1 MAKTNQLGGVVMKM
15 RKVMSLTLALS
26 MGITLLTGCGN
37 SSGNGGSTAKSSSVA
52 KIVSSTTSDTKTSV
66 VPTGNFTDNG
76 GHELTV
82 WCWDQSFNIYA
93 MKEAEKIYQKK
104 DPQFKLNIE
113 ETRSEDV
120 ETKIITAASS
130 GDLSILPDIFLMQD
144 NSFQKYTTNFK
155 DVFLGL
161 NDTGINFKDFSEA
174 KQAYSTLDGVH
185 YGIPFDNG
193 AVIGAYR
200 TDILEKAGLTVDDF
214 KDITWSKFIE
224 LGKQVKEKTN
234 TPLLTVTAGANDLI
248 MIMLRSAG
256 SSMFKEDGSPNIA
269 DNDVLIKTLRIY
281 QELYKAGVLV
291 EVTDWDQYI
300 AAIQGG
306 STAAVINGCWI
317 IGSITAAKDL
327 SGKWGITNIP
337 KFDDVEGATNY
348 SNNGGSSWA
357 ITSKSKNQK
366 LAIDFLNTTFAGS
379 VELYET
385 ILPSTGALAT
395 YLPAGNSDVYN
406 KPQEFFGGKPIY
418 SLITEFASKIPKN
431 ITGAYYYD
439 AINAVGVG
447 LSNVIQKGANIED
460 ELKTAQETVE
470 FNIGG

>member
-1 MAKTNQLGGVVMKM
+1 MKM
-15 RKVMSLTLALS
+15 KKIMSLALTMA
-26 MGITLLTGCGN
+26 MGVTLLSGCGG
-37 SSGNGGSTAKSSSVA
+37 SGGNGGSTAKSSATSKA
-52 KIVSSTTSDTKTSV
+52 ASTTSASKTSSSAA
-66 VPTGNFTDNG
+66 TGNFTDNG

-82 WCWDQSFNIYA
+82 WCWDQAFNIYA

-113 ETRSEDV
+113 EVRSDDV
-120 ETKIITAASS
+120 ETKVTTAASS
-130 GDLSILPDIFLMQD
+130 GDLSTLPDIFLMQD
-144 NSFQKYTTNFK
+144 NSFQKYTSNFNN
-155 DVFLGL
+155 VFLGL
-161 NDTGINFKDFSEA
+161 NDSGINFKDFGEA
-174 KQAYSTLDGVH
+174 KQAYSTLNGVH
-185 YGIPFDNG
+185 YGVPFDNG

-200 TDILEKAGLTVDDF
+200 IDILEKAGLTADDF
-214 KDITWSKFIE
+214 KDITWSKFLE

-234 TPLLTVTAGANDLI
+234 TPMLTVTAGTNDLI
-248 MIMLRSAG
+248 MMMLQSAG
-256 SSMFKEDGSPNIA
+256 SSMFKEDGSLNIV
-269 DNDVLIKTLRIY
+269 DNEVLRKALGIY

-300 AAIQGG
+300 AAIQSG

-327 SGKWGITNIP
+327 SGKWAINNMP
-337 KFDDVEGATNY
+337 RFDDVEGATNY

-357 ITSKSKNQK
+357 ITSKSENQK

-385 ILPSTGALAT
+385 ILPSAGALAT
-395 YLPAGNSDVYN
+395 YLPAGNSDVYS

-418 SLITEFASKIPKN
+418 SLITEFAGKIPSN
-431 ITGAYYYD
+431 ITGTYYYD
-439 AINAVGVG
+439 ARNAVSVG

-460 ELKTAQETVE
+460 ELKAAQETVE
-470 FNIGG
+470 FNMGG

>member
-1 MAKTNQLGGVVMKM
+1 MKM
-15 RKVMSLTLALS
+15 KKIMSFALIMA
-26 MGITLLTGCGN
+26 MGVTLLSGCGG
-37 SSGNGGSTAKSSSVA
+37 SGDNGGSTAKSSATSKTA
-52 KIVSSTTSDTKTSV
+52 STTSASKTSSSAA
-66 VPTGNFTDNG
+66 TGNFTDNG

-113 ETRSEDV
+113 EVRSDDV
-120 ETKIITAASS
+120 ETKVTTAASS
-130 GDLSILPDIFLMQD
+130 GDLSTLPDIFLMQD
-144 NSFQKYTTNFK
+144 NSFQKYTSNFN

-161 NDTGINFKDFSEA
+161 NDSGINFKDFGEA
-174 KQAYSTLDGVH
+174 KQAYSTLNGVH
-185 YGIPFDNG
+185 YGVPFDNG

-200 TDILEKAGLTVDDF
+200 IDILEKAGLTADDF

-234 TPLLTVTAGANDLI
+234 TPLLTVTAGTNDLI
-248 MIMLRSAG
+248 MMMLQSAG
-256 SSMFKEDGSPNIA
+256 SSMFKEDGSLNIV
-269 DNDVLIKTLRIY
+269 DNEVLRKALGIY

-300 AAIQGG
+300 AAIQRG

-327 SGKWGITNIP
+327 SGKWAINNMP
-337 KFDDVEGATNY
+337 RFDDVEGATNY

-357 ITSKSKNQK
+357 ITSKSENQK

-385 ILPSTGALAT
+385 ILPSSGALAT
-395 YLPAGNSDVYN
+395 YLPAGKSDVYS

-418 SLITEFASKIPKN
+418 SLITEFAGKIPSN
-431 ITGAYYYD
+431 ITGTYYYD
-439 AINAVGVG
+439 ARNAVSVG

-460 ELKTAQETVE
+460 ELKAAQETVE
-470 FNIGG
+470 FNMGG

>member
-1 MAKTNQLGGVVMKM
+1 MKM
-15 RKVMSLTLALS
+15 KKIMSLALTMA
-26 MGITLLTGCGN
+26 MGVTLLSGCGG
-37 SSGNGGSTAKSSSVA
+37 SGGNGGSTAKSSATSKA
-52 KIVSSTTSDTKTSV
+52 ASTTSASKTSSSAA
-66 VPTGNFTDNG
+66 TGNFTDNG

-82 WCWDQSFNIYA
+82 WCWDQAFNIYA

-113 ETRSEDV
+113 EVRSDDV
-120 ETKIITAASS
+120 ETKVTTAASS
-130 GDLSILPDIFLMQD
+130 GDLSTLPDIFLMQD
-144 NSFQKYTTNFK
+144 NSFQKYTSNFNN
-155 DVFLGL
+155 VFLGL
-161 NDTGINFKDFSEA
+161 NDSGINFKDFGEA

-185 YGIPFDNG
+185 YGVPFDNG
-193 AVIGAYR
+193 AVIGGYR
-200 TDILEKAGLTVDDF
+200 IDILEKAGLTADDF
-214 KDITWSKFIE
+214 KDITWSKFLE

-234 TPLLTVTAGANDLI
+234 TPMLTVTAGTNDLI
-248 MIMLRSAG
+248 MMMLQSAG
-256 SSMFKEDGSPNIA
+256 SSMFKEDGSLNIV
-269 DNDVLIKTLRIY
+269 DNEVLRKALGIY

-300 AAIQGG
+300 AAIQRG

-327 SGKWGITNIP
+327 SGKWAINNMP
-337 KFDDVEGATNY
+337 RFDDVEGATNY

-357 ITSKSKNQK
+357 ITSKSENQK

-385 ILPSTGALAT
+385 ILPSAGALAT
-395 YLPAGNSDVYN
+395 YLPAGNSDVYS

-418 SLITEFASKIPKN
+418 SLITEFAGKIPSN
-431 ITGAYYYD
+431 ITGTYYYD
-439 AINAVGVG
+439 ARNAVSVG

-460 ELKTAQETVE
+460 ELKAAQETVE
-470 FNIGG
+470 FNMGG

>member
-1 MAKTNQLGGVVMKM
+1 MKM
-15 RKVMSLTLALS
+15 KKIMSFALIMA
-26 MGITLLTGCGN
+26 MGVTLLSGCGG
-37 SSGNGGSTAKSSSVA
+37 SGGNGGSTAKSSATSKTA
-52 KIVSSTTSDTKTSV
+52 STTSASKTSSSAA
-66 VPTGNFTDNG
+66 TGNFTDNG

-82 WCWDQSFNIYA
+82 WCWDQAFNIYA

-113 ETRSEDV
+113 EVRSDDV
-120 ETKIITAASS
+120 ETKVTTAASS
-130 GDLSILPDIFLMQD
+130 GDLSTLPDIFLMQD
-144 NSFQKYTTNFK
+144 NSFQKYTSNFN

-161 NDTGINFKDFSEA
+161 NDSGINFKDFGEA
-174 KQAYSTLDGVH
+174 KQAYSTLNGVH
-185 YGIPFDNG
+185 YGVPFDNG

-200 TDILEKAGLTVDDF
+200 IDILEKAGLTADDF

-234 TPLLTVTAGANDLI
+234 TPLLTVTAGTNDLI
-248 MIMLRSAG
+248 MMMLQSAG
-256 SSMFKEDGSPNIA
+256 SSMFKEDGSLNIV
-269 DNDVLIKTLRIY
+269 DNEVLRKALGIY

-300 AAIQGG
+300 AAIQRG

-327 SGKWGITNIP
+327 SGKWAINNMP
-337 KFDDVEGATNY
+337 RFDDVEGATNY

-357 ITSKSKNQK
+357 ITSKSENQK

-385 ILPSTGALAT
+385 ILPSSGALAT
-395 YLPAGNSDVYN
+395 YLPAGKSDVYS

-418 SLITEFASKIPKN
+418 SLITEFAGKIPSN
-431 ITGAYYYD
+431 ITGTYYYD
-439 AINAVGVG
+439 ARNAVSVG

-460 ELKTAQETVE
+460 ELKAAQETVE
-470 FNIGG
+470 FNMGG

>member
-1 MAKTNQLGGVVMKM
+1 MKM
-15 RKVMSLTLALS
+15 KKIMSFALIMA
-26 MGITLLTGCGN
+26 MGVTLLSGCGG
-37 SSGNGGSTAKSSSVA
+37 SGGNGGSTAKSSATSKTA
-52 KIVSSTTSDTKTSV
+52 STTSASKTSSSAA
-66 VPTGNFTDNG
+66 TGNFTDNG

-113 ETRSEDV
+113 EVRSDDV
-120 ETKIITAASS
+120 ETKVTTAASS
-130 GDLSILPDIFLMQD
+130 GDLSTLPDIFLMQD
-144 NSFQKYTTNFK
+144 NSFQKYTSNFN

-161 NDTGINFKDFSEA
+161 NDSGINFKDFGEA
-174 KQAYSTLDGVH
+174 KQAYSTLNGVH
-185 YGIPFDNG
+185 YGVPFDNG

-200 TDILEKAGLTVDDF
+200 IDILEKAGLTADDF

-234 TPLLTVTAGANDLI
+234 TPLLTVTAGTNDLI
-248 MIMLRSAG
+248 MMMLQSAG
-256 SSMFKEDGSPNIA
+256 SSMFKEDGSLNIV
-269 DNDVLIKTLRIY
+269 DNEVLRKALGIY
-281 QELYKAGVLV
+281 QELYKAGILV

-300 AAIQGG
+300 AAIQRG

-327 SGKWGITNIP
+327 SGKWAINNMP
-337 KFDDVEGATNY
+337 RFDDVEGATNY

-357 ITSKSKNQK
+357 ITSKSENQK

-385 ILPSTGALAT
+385 ILPSSGALAT
-395 YLPAGNSDVYN
+395 YLPAGKSDVYS

-418 SLITEFASKIPKN
+418 SLITEFAGKIPSN
-431 ITGAYYYD
+431 ITGTYYYD
-439 AINAVGVG
+439 ARNAVSVG

-460 ELKTAQETVE
+460 ELKAAQETVE
-470 FNIGG
+470 FNMGG

>member
-1 MAKTNQLGGVVMKM
+1 MKM
-15 RKVMSLTLALS
+15 KKVMSFALVMA
-26 MGITLLTGCGN
+26 MGITLLAGCG
-37 SSGNGGSTAKSSSVA
+37 GSVGKDGSATKSSAGSKPA
-52 KIVSSTTSDTKTSV
+52 SSAKTSV
-66 VPTGNFTDNG
+66 AATGNFTDNG

-113 ETRSEDV
+113 EVRSDDV
-120 ETKIITAASS
+120 ETKVTTAASS
-130 GDLSILPDIFLMQD
+130 GDLSTLPDIFLMQD
-144 NSFQKYTTNFK
+144 NSFQKYTSNFNN
-155 DVFLGL
+155 VFLGL
-161 NDTGINFKDFSEA
+161 NDSGINFKDFGEA

-185 YGIPFDNG
+185 YGVPFDNG
-193 AVIGAYR
+193 AVIGGYR
-200 TDILEKAGLTVDDF
+200 IDILEKAGLKADDF
-214 KDITWSKFIE
+214 KDITWSKFLE

-234 TPLLTVTAGANDLI
+234 TPMLTVTAGTNDLI
-248 MIMLRSAG
+248 MMMLQSAG
-256 SSMFKEDGSPNIA
+256 SSMFKEDGSLNIV
-269 DNDVLIKTLRIY
+269 DNEVLRKALGIY

-300 AAIQGG
+300 AAIQSG

-327 SGKWGITNIP
+327 SGKWAINNMP
-337 KFDDVEGATNY
+337 RFDDVEGATNY

-357 ITSKSKNQK
+357 ITSKSENQK

-385 ILPSTGALAT
+385 ILPSAGALAT
-395 YLPAGNSDVYN
+395 YLPAGNSDVYS

-418 SLITEFASKIPKN
+418 SLITEFAGKIPSN
-431 ITGAYYYD
+431 ITGTYYYD
-439 AINAVGVG
+439 ARNAVSVG

-460 ELKTAQETVE
+460 ELKAAQETVE
-470 FNIGG
+470 FNMGG

>member
-1 MAKTNQLGGVVMKM
+1 MKM
-15 RKVMSLTLALS
+15 KKIMSFALIMA
-26 MGITLLTGCGN
+26 MGVTLLSGCGG
-37 SSGNGGSTAKSSSVA
+37 SGGNGGSTAKSSATSKTA
-52 KIVSSTTSDTKTSV
+52 STTSASKTNSATSASKTSSAA
-66 VPTGNFTDNG
+66 TGNFTDNG

-113 ETRSEDV
+113 EVRSDDV
-120 ETKIITAASS
+120 ETKITTAASS
-130 GDLSILPDIFLMQD
+130 GDLSTLPDIFLMQD
-144 NSFQKYTTNFK
+144 NSFQKYTSNFN

-161 NDTGINFKDFSEA
+161 NDSGINFKDFGEA
-174 KQAYSTLDGVH
+174 KQAYSTLNGVH
-185 YGIPFDNG
+185 YGVPFDNG

-200 TDILEKAGLTVDDF
+200 IDILEKAGLTADDF

-234 TPLLTVTAGANDLI
+234 TPLLTVTAGTNDLI
-248 MIMLRSAG
+248 MMMLQSAG
-256 SSMFKEDGSPNIA
+256 SSMFKEDGSLNIV
-269 DNDVLIKTLRIY
+269 DNEVLRKALGIY

-300 AAIQGG
+300 AAIQRG

-327 SGKWGITNIP
+327 SGKWAINNMP
-337 KFDDVEGATNY
+337 RFDDVEGATNY

-357 ITSKSKNQK
+357 ITSKSENQK

-385 ILPSTGALAT
+385 ILPSSGALAT
-395 YLPAGNSDVYN
+395 YLPAGKSDVYS

-418 SLITEFASKIPKN
+418 SLITEFAGKIPSN
-431 ITGAYYYD
+431 ITGTYYYD
-439 AINAVGVG
+439 ARNAVSVG

-460 ELKTAQETVE
+460 ELKAAQETVE
-470 FNIGG
+470 FNMGG

>member
-1 MAKTNQLGGVVMKM
+1 MKM
-15 RKVMSLTLALS
+15 KKIMSLALIMA
-26 MGITLLTGCGN
+26 MGVTLLSGCGG
-37 SSGNGGSTAKSSSVA
+37 SGGNGGSTAKSSATSKTA
-52 KIVSSTTSDTKTSV
+52 STTSASKTSSAA
-66 VPTGNFTDNG
+66 TGNFTDNG

-93 MKEAEKIYQKK
+93 MKEAEKIYQKR

-113 ETRSEDV
+113 EVRSDDV
-120 ETKIITAASS
+120 ETKITTAASS
-130 GDLSILPDIFLMQD
+130 GDLSTLPDIFLMQD
-144 NSFQKYTTNFK
+144 NSFQKYTSNFN

-161 NDTGINFKDFSEA
+161 NDSGINFKDFGEA
-174 KQAYSTLDGVH
+174 KQAYSTLNGVH
-185 YGIPFDNG
+185 YGVPFDNG

-200 TDILEKAGLTVDDF
+200 IDILEKAGLTADDF

-234 TPLLTVTAGANDLI
+234 TPLLTVTAGTNDLI
-248 MIMLRSAG
+248 MMMLQSAG
-256 SSMFKEDGSPNIA
+256 SSMFKEDGSLNIV
-269 DNDVLIKTLRIY
+269 DNEVLRKALGIY

-300 AAIQGG
+300 AAIQRG

-327 SGKWGITNIP
+327 SGKWAINNMP
-337 KFDDVEGATNY
+337 RFDDVEGATNY

-357 ITSKSKNQK
+357 ITSKSENQK

-385 ILPSTGALAT
+385 ILPSSGALAT
-395 YLPAGNSDVYN
+395 YLPAGKSDVYS

-418 SLITEFASKIPKN
+418 SLITEFAGKIPSN
-431 ITGAYYYD
+431 ITGTYYYD
-439 AINAVGVG
+439 ARNAVSVG

-460 ELKTAQETVE
+460 ELKAAQETVE
-470 FNIGG
+470 FNMGG

>member
-1 MAKTNQLGGVVMKM
+1 MKM
-15 RKVMSLTLALS
+15 KKIMSLALIMA
-26 MGITLLTGCGN
+26 MGVTLLSGCGG
-37 SSGNGGSTAKSSSVA
+37 SGGNGGSTAKSSATSKTA
-52 KIVSSTTSDTKTSV
+52 STTSASKTSSSAA
-66 VPTGNFTDNG
+66 TGNFTDNG

-113 ETRSEDV
+113 EVRSDDV
-120 ETKIITAASS
+120 ETKITTAASS
-130 GDLSILPDIFLMQD
+130 GDLSTLPDIFLMQD
-144 NSFQKYTTNFK
+144 NSFQKYTSNFN

-161 NDTGINFKDFSEA
+161 NDSGINFKDFGEA
-174 KQAYSTLDGVH
+174 KQAYSTLNDVH
-185 YGIPFDNG
+185 YGVPFDNG

-200 TDILEKAGLTVDDF
+200 IDILEKAGLTADDF

-234 TPLLTVTAGANDLI
+234 TPLLTVTAGTNDLI
-248 MIMLRSAG
+248 MMMLQSAG
-256 SSMFKEDGSPNIA
+256 SSMFKEDGSLNIV
-269 DNDVLIKTLRIY
+269 DNEVLRKALGIY

-300 AAIQGG
+300 AAIQRG

-327 SGKWGITNIP
+327 SGKWAINNMP
-337 KFDDVEGATNY
+337 RFDDVEGATNY

-357 ITSKSKNQK
+357 ITSKSENQK

-385 ILPSTGALAT
+385 ILPSSGALAT
-395 YLPAGNSDVYN
+395 YLPAGKSDVYS

-418 SLITEFASKIPKN
+418 SLITEFAGKIPSN
-431 ITGAYYYD
+431 ITGTYYYD
-439 AINAVGVG
+439 ARNAVSVG

-460 ELKTAQETVE
+460 ELKAAQETVE
-470 FNIGG
+470 FNMGG

>member
-1 MAKTNQLGGVVMKM
+1 MKM
-15 RKVMSLTLALS
+15 KKIMSFALIMA
-26 MGITLLTGCGN
+26 MGVTLLSGCGG
-37 SSGNGGSTAKSSSVA
+37 SGGNGGSTAKSSATSKTA
-52 KIVSSTTSDTKTSV
+52 STTSASKTSSSAA
-66 VPTGNFTDNG
+66 TGNFTDNG

-113 ETRSEDV
+113 EVRSDDV
-120 ETKIITAASS
+120 ETKITTAASS
-130 GDLSILPDIFLMQD
+130 GDLSTLPDIFLMQD
-144 NSFQKYTTNFK
+144 NSFQKYTSNFN

-161 NDTGINFKDFSEA
+161 NDSGINFKDFGEA
-174 KQAYSTLDGVH
+174 KQAYSTLNGVH
-185 YGIPFDNG
+185 YGVPFDNG

-200 TDILEKAGLTVDDF
+200 IDILEKAGLTADDF

-234 TPLLTVTAGANDLI
+234 TPLLTVTAGTNDLI
-248 MIMLRSAG
+248 MMMLQSAG
-256 SSMFKEDGSPNIA
+256 SSMFKEDGSLNIV
-269 DNDVLIKTLRIY
+269 DNEVLRKALGIY

-300 AAIQGG
+300 AAIQRG

-327 SGKWGITNIP
+327 SGKWAINNMP
-337 KFDDVEGATNY
+337 RFDDVEGATNY

-357 ITSKSKNQK
+357 ITSKSENQK

-385 ILPSTGALAT
+385 ILPSSGALAT
-395 YLPAGNSDVYN
+395 YLPAGKSDVYS

-418 SLITEFASKIPKN
+418 SLITEFAGKIPSN
-431 ITGAYYYD
+431 ITGTYYYD
-439 AINAVGVG
+439 ARNAVSVG

-460 ELKTAQETVE
+460 ELKAAQETVE
-470 FNIGG
+470 FNMGG

>member
-1 MAKTNQLGGVVMKM
+1 MKM
-15 RKVMSLTLALS
+15 KMKKIMSLALTMA
-26 MGITLLTGCGN
+26 MGVTLLSGCGG
-37 SSGNGGSTAKSSSVA
+37 SESNGGSTAKSSAASQTA
-52 KIVSSTTSDTKTSV
+52 STTSASKTSSSAA
-66 VPTGNFTDNG
+66 TGNFTDNG

-113 ETRSEDV
+113 EVRSDDV
-120 ETKIITAASS
+120 ETKVTTAASS
-130 GDLSILPDIFLMQD
+130 GDLSTLPDIFLMQD
-144 NSFQKYTTNFK
+144 NSFQKYTSNFN

-161 NDTGINFKDFSEA
+161 NDSGINFKDFGEA
-174 KQAYSTLDGVH
+174 KQAYSTLNGVH
-185 YGIPFDNG
+185 YGVPFDNG

-200 TDILEKAGLTVDDF
+200 IDILEKAGLTADDF

-234 TPLLTVTAGANDLI
+234 TPLLTVTAGTNDLI
-248 MIMLRSAG
+248 MMMLQSAG
-256 SSMFKEDGSPNIA
+256 SSMFKEDGSLNIV
-269 DNDVLIKTLRIY
+269 DNEVLRKALGIY

-300 AAIQGG
+300 AAIQRG

-327 SGKWGITNIP
+327 SGKWAINNMP
-337 KFDDVEGATNY
+337 RFDDVEGATNY

-357 ITSKSKNQK
+357 ITSKSENQK

-385 ILPSTGALAT
+385 ILPSSGALAT
-395 YLPAGNSDVYN
+395 YLPAGKSDVYS

-418 SLITEFASKIPKN
+418 SLITEFAGKIPSN
-431 ITGAYYYD
+431 ITGTYYYD
-439 AINAVGVG
+439 ARNAVSVG

-460 ELKTAQETVE
+460 ELKAAQETVE
-470 FNIGG
+470 FNMGG

>member
-1 MAKTNQLGGVVMKM
+1 MKM
-15 RKVMSLTLALS
+15 KMKKIMSLALTMA
-26 MGITLLTGCGN
+26 MGVTLLSGCGG
-37 SSGNGGSTAKSSSVA
+37 SESNGGSTAKSSATSKTA
-52 KIVSSTTSDTKTSV
+52 STTSASKTSSSAA
-66 VPTGNFTDNG
+66 TGNFTDNG

-113 ETRSEDV
+113 EVRSDDV
-120 ETKIITAASS
+120 ETKVTTAASS
-130 GDLSILPDIFLMQD
+130 GDLSTLPDIFLMQD
-144 NSFQKYTTNFK
+144 NSFQKYTSNFN

-161 NDTGINFKDFSEA
+161 NDSGINFKDFGEA
-174 KQAYSTLDGVH
+174 KQAYSTLNGVH
-185 YGIPFDNG
+185 YGVPFDNG

-200 TDILEKAGLTVDDF
+200 IDILEKAGLTADDF

-234 TPLLTVTAGANDLI
+234 TPLLTVTAGTNDLI
-248 MIMLRSAG
+248 MMMLQSAG
-256 SSMFKEDGSPNIA
+256 SSMFKEDGSLNIV
-269 DNDVLIKTLRIY
+269 DNEVLRKALGIY

-300 AAIQGG
+300 AAIQRG

-327 SGKWGITNIP
+327 SGKWAINNMP
-337 KFDDVEGATNY
+337 RFDDVEGATNY

-357 ITSKSKNQK
+357 ITSKSENQK

-385 ILPSTGALAT
+385 ILPSSGALAT
-395 YLPAGNSDVYN
+395 YLPAGKSDVYS

-418 SLITEFASKIPKN
+418 SLITEFAGKIPSN
-431 ITGAYYYD
+431 ITGTYYYD
-439 AINAVGVG
+439 ARNAVSVG

-460 ELKTAQETVE
+460 ELKAAQETVE
-470 FNIGG
+470 FNMGG

>member
-1 MAKTNQLGGVVMKM
+1 MKM
-15 RKVMSLTLALS
+15 KKIMSLALIMA
-26 MGITLLTGCGN
+26 MGVTLLSGCGG
-37 SSGNGGSTAKSSSVA
+37 SGGNGGSTAKSSATSKTA
-52 KIVSSTTSDTKTSV
+52 STTSASKTSSSAA
-66 VPTGNFTDNG
+66 TGNFTDNG

-113 ETRSEDV
+113 EVRSDDV
-120 ETKIITAASS
+120 ETKVTTAASS
-130 GDLSILPDIFLMQD
+130 GDLSTLPDIFLMQD
-144 NSFQKYTTNFK
+144 NSFQKYTSNFN

-161 NDTGINFKDFSEA
+161 NDSGINFKDFGEA
-174 KQAYSTLDGVH
+174 KQAYSTLNGVH
-185 YGIPFDNG
+185 YGVPFDNG

-200 TDILEKAGLTVDDF
+200 IDILEKAGLTADDF

-234 TPLLTVTAGANDLI
+234 TPLLTVTAGTNDLI
-248 MIMLRSAG
+248 MMMLQSAG
-256 SSMFKEDGSPNIA
+256 SSMFKEDGSLNIV
-269 DNDVLIKTLRIY
+269 DNEVLRKALGIY

-300 AAIQGG
+300 AAIQRG

-327 SGKWGITNIP
+327 SGKWAINNMP
-337 KFDDVEGATNY
+337 RFDDVEGATNY

-357 ITSKSKNQK
+357 ITSKSENQK

-385 ILPSTGALAT
+385 ILPSSGALAT
-395 YLPAGNSDVYN
+395 YLPAGKSDVYS

-418 SLITEFASKIPKN
+418 SLITEFAGKIPSN
-431 ITGAYYYD
+431 ITGTYYYD
-439 AINAVGVG
+439 ARNAVSVG

-460 ELKTAQETVE
+460 ELKAAQETVE
-470 FNIGG
+470 FNMGG

>member
-1 MAKTNQLGGVVMKM
+1 MKM
-15 RKVMSLTLALS
+15 KKIMSFALIMA
-26 MGITLLTGCGN
+26 MGVTLLSGCGG
-37 SSGNGGSTAKSSSVA
+37 SGGNGGSTAKSSATSKTA
-52 KIVSSTTSDTKTSV
+52 STTSASKTSSSAA
-66 VPTGNFTDNG
+66 TGNFTDNG

-113 ETRSEDV
+113 EVRSDDV
-120 ETKIITAASS
+120 ETKVTTAASS
-130 GDLSILPDIFLMQD
+130 GDLSTLPDIFLMQD
-144 NSFQKYTTNFK
+144 NSFQKYTSNFN

-161 NDTGINFKDFSEA
+161 NDSGINFKDFGEA
-174 KQAYSTLDGVH
+174 KQAYSTLNGVH
-185 YGIPFDNG
+185 YGVPFDNG

-200 TDILEKAGLTVDDF
+200 IDILEKAGLTADDF

-234 TPLLTVTAGANDLI
+234 TPLLTVTAGTNDLI
-248 MIMLRSAG
+248 MMMLQSAG
-256 SSMFKEDGSPNIA
+256 SSMFKEDGSLNIV
-269 DNDVLIKTLRIY
+269 DNEVLRKALGIY

-300 AAIQGG
+300 AAIQRG

-327 SGKWGITNIP
+327 SGKWAINNMP
-337 KFDDVEGATNY
+337 RFDDVEGATNY

-357 ITSKSKNQK
+357 ITSKSENQK

-385 ILPSTGALAT
+385 ILPSSGALAT
-395 YLPAGNSDVYN
+395 YLPAGKSDVYS
-406 KPQEFFGGKPIY
+406 KPQEFFGRKPIY
-418 SLITEFASKIPKN
+418 SLITEFAGKIPSN
-431 ITGAYYYD
+431 ITGTYYYD
-439 AINAVGVG
+439 ARNAVSVG

-460 ELKTAQETVE
+460 ELKAAQETVE
-470 FNIGG
+470 FNMGG

>member
-1 MAKTNQLGGVVMKM
+1 MKM
-15 RKVMSLTLALS
+15 KKIMSLALIMA
-26 MGITLLTGCGN
+26 MGVTLLSGCGG
-37 SSGNGGSTAKSSSVA
+37 SGGNGGSTAKSSATSKTA
-52 KIVSSTTSDTKTSV
+52 STTSASKTNSATSASKTSSAA
-66 VPTGNFTDNG
+66 TGNFTDNG

-113 ETRSEDV
+113 EVRSDDV
-120 ETKIITAASS
+120 ETKITTAASS
-130 GDLSILPDIFLMQD
+130 GDLSTLPDIFLMQD
-144 NSFQKYTTNFK
+144 NSFQKYTSNFN

-161 NDTGINFKDFSEA
+161 NDSGINFKDFGEA
-174 KQAYSTLDGVH
+174 KQAYSTLNGVH
-185 YGIPFDNG
+185 YGVPFDNG

-200 TDILEKAGLTVDDF
+200 IDILEKAGLTADDF

-234 TPLLTVTAGANDLI
+234 TPLLTVTAGTNDLI
-248 MIMLRSAG
+248 MMMLQSAG
-256 SSMFKEDGSPNIA
+256 SSMFKEDGSLNIV
-269 DNDVLIKTLRIY
+269 DNEVLRKALGIY

-300 AAIQGG
+300 AAIQRG

-327 SGKWGITNIP
+327 SGKWAINNMP
-337 KFDDVEGATNY
+337 RFDDVEGATNY

-357 ITSKSKNQK
+357 ITSKSENQK

-385 ILPSTGALAT
+385 ILPSSGALAT
-395 YLPAGNSDVYN
+395 YLPAGKSDVYS

-418 SLITEFASKIPKN
+418 SLITEFAGKIPSN
-431 ITGAYYYD
+431 ITGTSYYD
-439 AINAVGVG
+439 ARNAVSVG

-460 ELKTAQETVE
+460 ELKAAQETVE
-470 FNIGG
+470 FNMGG

>member
-1 MAKTNQLGGVVMKM
+1 MKM
-15 RKVMSLTLALS
+15 KKIMSLALTMA
-26 MGITLLTGCGN
+26 MGVTLLSGCGG
-37 SSGNGGSTAKSSSVA
+37 SGGNGGSTAKSSATSKTA
-52 KIVSSTTSDTKTSV
+52 STTSASKTSSSAA
-66 VPTGNFTDNG
+66 TGNFTDNG

-82 WCWDQSFNIYA
+82 WCWDQAFNIYA

-113 ETRSEDV
+113 EVRSDDV
-120 ETKIITAASS
+120 ETKVTTAASS
-130 GDLSILPDIFLMQD
+130 GDLSTLPDIFLMQD
-144 NSFQKYTTNFK
+144 NSFQKYTSNFNN
-155 DVFLGL
+155 VFLGL
-161 NDTGINFKDFSEA
+161 NDSGINFKDFGEA

-185 YGIPFDNG
+185 YGVPFDNG
-193 AVIGAYR
+193 AVIGGYR
-200 TDILEKAGLTVDDF
+200 IDILEKAGLTADDF
-214 KDITWSKFIE
+214 KDITWSKFLE

-234 TPLLTVTAGANDLI
+234 TPMLTVTAGTNDLI
-248 MIMLRSAG
+248 MMMLQSAG
-256 SSMFKEDGSPNIA
+256 SSMFKEDGSLNIV
-269 DNDVLIKTLRIY
+269 DNEVLRKALGIY

-300 AAIQGG
+300 AAIQSG

-327 SGKWGITNIP
+327 SGKWAINNMP
-337 KFDDVEGATNY
+337 RFDDVEGATNY

-357 ITSKSKNQK
+357 ITSKSENQK

-385 ILPSTGALAT
+385 ILPSAGALAT
-395 YLPAGNSDVYN
+395 YLPAGDSDVYS

-418 SLITEFASKIPKN
+418 SLITEFAGKIPSN
-431 ITGAYYYD
+431 ITGTYYYD
-439 AINAVGVG
+439 ARNAVSVG

-460 ELKTAQETVE
+460 ELKAAQETVE
-470 FNIGG
+470 FNMGG

>member
-1 MAKTNQLGGVVMKM
+1 MKM
-15 RKVMSLTLALS
+15 KKIMSFALIMA
-26 MGITLLTGCGN
+26 MGVTLLSGCGG
-37 SSGNGGSTAKSSSVA
+37 SGGNGGSTAKSSATSKTA
-52 KIVSSTTSDTKTSV
+52 STTSASKTSSAA
-66 VPTGNFTDNG
+66 TGNFTDNG

-113 ETRSEDV
+113 EVRSDDV
-120 ETKIITAASS
+120 ETKVTTAASS
-130 GDLSILPDIFLMQD
+130 GDLSTLPDIFLMQD
-144 NSFQKYTTNFK
+144 NSFQKYTSNFN

-161 NDTGINFKDFSEA
+161 NDSGINFKDFGEA
-174 KQAYSTLDGVH
+174 KQAYSTLNGVH
-185 YGIPFDNG
+185 YGVPFDNG

-200 TDILEKAGLTVDDF
+200 IDILEKAGLTADDF

-234 TPLLTVTAGANDLI
+234 TPLLTVTAGTNDLI
-248 MIMLRSAG
+248 MMMLQSAG
-256 SSMFKEDGSPNIA
+256 SSMFKEDGSLNIV
-269 DNDVLIKTLRIY
+269 DNEVLRKALGIY

-300 AAIQGG
+300 AAIQRG

-327 SGKWGITNIP
+327 SGKWAINNMP
-337 KFDDVEGATNY
+337 RFDDVEGATNY

-357 ITSKSKNQK
+357 ITSKSENQK

-385 ILPSTGALAT
+385 ILPSSGALAT
-395 YLPAGNSDVYN
+395 YLPAGKSDVYS

-418 SLITEFASKIPKN
+418 SLITEFAGKIPSN
-431 ITGAYYYD
+431 ITGTYYYD
-439 AINAVGVG
+439 ARNAVSVG

-460 ELKTAQETVE
+460 ELKAAQETVE
-470 FNIGG
+470 FNMGG

>member
-1 MAKTNQLGGVVMKM
+1 MKM
-15 RKVMSLTLALS
+15 KKIMSFALIMA
-26 MGITLLTGCGN
+26 MGVTLLSGCGG
-37 SSGNGGSTAKSSSVA
+37 SGDNGGSTAKSSATSKTA
-52 KIVSSTTSDTKTSV
+52 STTSASKTSSSAA
-66 VPTGNFTDNG
+66 TGNFTDNG

-113 ETRSEDV
+113 EVRSDDV
-120 ETKIITAASS
+120 ETKVTTAASS
-130 GDLSILPDIFLMQD
+130 GDLSTLPDIFLMQD
-144 NSFQKYTTNFK
+144 NSFQKYTSNFN

-161 NDTGINFKDFSEA
+161 NDSGINFKDFGEA
-174 KQAYSTLDGVH
+174 KQAYSTLNGVH
-185 YGIPFDNG
+185 YGVPFDNG

-200 TDILEKAGLTVDDF
+200 IDILEKAGLTADDF

-234 TPLLTVTAGANDLI
+234 TPLLTVTAGTNDLI
-248 MIMLRSAG
+248 MMMLQSAG
-256 SSMFKEDGSPNIA
+256 SSMFKEDGSLNIV
-269 DNDVLIKTLRIY
+269 DNEVLRKALGIY

-300 AAIQGG
+300 AAIQRG

-327 SGKWGITNIP
+327 SGKWAINNMP
-337 KFDDVEGATNY
+337 RFDDVEGATNY

-357 ITSKSKNQK
+357 ITSKSENQK

-385 ILPSTGALAT
+385 ILPSSGALAT
-395 YLPAGNSDVYN
+395 YLPAGKSDVYS

-418 SLITEFASKIPKN
+418 SLITEFAGKIPSN
-431 ITGAYYYD
+431 ITGTYYYD
-439 AINAVGVG
+439 ARNALSVG

-460 ELKTAQETVE
+460 ELKAAQETVE
-470 FNIGG
+470 FNMGG

>member
-1 MAKTNQLGGVVMKM
+1 MK
-15 RKVMSLTLALS
+15 KIMSLALIMA
-26 MGITLLTGCGN
+26 MGVTLLSGCGG
-37 SSGNGGSTAKSSSVA
+37 SGGNGGSTAKSSATSKTA
-52 KIVSSTTSDTKTSV
+52 STTSASKTNSATSASKTSSAA
-66 VPTGNFTDNG
+66 TGNFTDNG

-113 ETRSEDV
+113 EVRSDDV
-120 ETKIITAASS
+120 ETKITTAASS
-130 GDLSILPDIFLMQD
+130 GDLSTLPDIFLMQD
-144 NSFQKYTTNFK
+144 NSFQKYTSNFN

-161 NDTGINFKDFSEA
+161 NDSGINFKDFGEA
-174 KQAYSTLDGVH
+174 KQAYSTLNGVH
-185 YGIPFDNG
+185 YGVPFDNG

-200 TDILEKAGLTVDDF
+200 IDILEKAGLTADDF

-234 TPLLTVTAGANDLI
+234 TPLLTVTAGTNDLI
-248 MIMLRSAG
+248 MMMLQSAG
-256 SSMFKEDGSPNIA
+256 SSMFKEDGSLNIV
-269 DNDVLIKTLRIY
+269 DNEVLRKALGIY

-300 AAIQGG
+300 AAIQRG

-327 SGKWGITNIP
+327 SGKWAINNMP
-337 KFDDVEGATNY
+337 RFDDVEGATNY

-357 ITSKSKNQK
+357 ITSKSENQK

-385 ILPSTGALAT
+385 ILPSSGALAT
-395 YLPAGNSDVYN
+395 YLPAGKSDVYS

-418 SLITEFASKIPKN
+418 SLITEFAGKIPSN
-431 ITGAYYYD
+431 ITGTYYYD
-439 AINAVGVG
+439 ARNAVSVG

-460 ELKTAQETVE
+460 ELKAAQETVE
-470 FNIGG
+470 FNMGG

>member
-1 MAKTNQLGGVVMKM
+1 MRMKKIMSFALIMAMGV
-15 RKVMSLTLALS
+15 
-26 MGITLLTGCGN
+26 TLLSGCGG
-37 SSGNGGSTAKSSSVA
+37 SGGNGGSTAKSSATS
-52 KIVSSTTSDTKTSV
+52 KTTSTTSASKTSSSAA
-66 VPTGNFTDNG
+66 TGNFTDNG

-113 ETRSEDV
+113 EVRSDDV
-120 ETKIITAASS
+120 ETKVTTAASS
-130 GDLSILPDIFLMQD
+130 GDLSTLPDIFLMQD
-144 NSFQKYTTNFK
+144 NSFQKYTSNFN

-161 NDTGINFKDFSEA
+161 NDSGINFKDFGEA
-174 KQAYSTLDGVH
+174 KQAYSTLNGVH
-185 YGIPFDNG
+185 YGVPFDNG

-200 TDILEKAGLTVDDF
+200 IDILEKAGLTADDF

-224 LGKQVKEKTN
+224 LGKKVKEKTN
-234 TPLLTVTAGANDLI
+234 TPLLTVTAGTNDLI
-248 MIMLRSAG
+248 MMMLQSAG
-256 SSMFKEDGSPNIA
+256 SSMFKEDGSLNIV
-269 DNDVLIKTLRIY
+269 NNEVLRKALGIY

-300 AAIQGG
+300 AAIQRG

-327 SGKWGITNIP
+327 SGKWAINNMP
-337 KFDDVEGATNY
+337 RFDDVEGATNY

-357 ITSKSKNQK
+357 ITSKSENQK

-385 ILPSTGALAT
+385 ILPSSGALAT
-395 YLPAGNSDVYN
+395 YLPAGKSDVYS

-418 SLITEFASKIPKN
+418 SLITEFAGKIPSN
-431 ITGAYYYD
+431 ITGTYYYD
-439 AINAVGVG
+439 ARNAVSVG

-460 ELKTAQETVE
+460 ELKAAQETVE
-470 FNIGG
+470 FNMGG

>member
-1 MAKTNQLGGVVMKM
+1 MKM
-15 RKVMSLTLALS
+15 KKVMSFALVMA
-26 MGITLLTGCGN
+26 MGITLLAGCG
-37 SSGNGGSTAKSSSVA
+37 GSVGKDGSATKSSAGSKPA
-52 KIVSSTTSDTKTSV
+52 SSAKTSV
-66 VPTGNFTDNG
+66 AATGNFTDNG

-113 ETRSEDV
+113 EILSDDV
-120 ETKIITAASS
+120 ETKITTAASS
-130 GDLSILPDIFLMQD
+130 GDLSTLPDIFLMQD

-155 DVFLGL
+155 NVFLGL
-161 NDTGINFKDFSEA
+161 NDSGINFKDFGEA

-185 YGIPFDNG
+185 YGVPFDNG
-193 AVIGAYR
+193 AVIGGYR
-200 TDILEKAGLTVDDF
+200 IDILEKAGLKADDF
-214 KDITWSKFIE
+214 KDITWSKFLE

-234 TPLLTVTAGANDLI
+234 TPMLTVTAGTNDLI
-248 MIMLRSAG
+248 MMMLQSAG
-256 SSMFKEDGSPNIA
+256 SSMFKEDGSLNIV
-269 DNDVLIKTLRIY
+269 DNEVLRKALGIY

-300 AAIQGG
+300 AAIQSG

-327 SGKWGITNIP
+327 SGKWAINNMP
-337 KFDDVEGATNY
+337 RFDDVEGATNY

-357 ITSKSKNQK
+357 ITSKSENQK

-385 ILPSTGALAT
+385 ILPSAGALAT
-395 YLPAGNSDVYN
+395 YLPAGNSDVYS

-418 SLITEFASKIPKN
+418 SLITEFAGKIPSN
-431 ITGAYYYD
+431 ITGTYYYD
-439 AINAVGVG
+439 ARNAVSVG
-447 LSNVIQKGANIED
+447 LSNVIQKGADIED
-460 ELKTAQETVE
+460 ELKAAQETVE
-470 FNIGG
+470 FNMGG

>member
-1 MAKTNQLGGVVMKM
+1 MKM
-15 RKVMSLTLALS
+15 KKIMSLALTMA
-26 MGITLLTGCGN
+26 MGVTLLSGCGG
-37 SSGNGGSTAKSSSVA
+37 SGGNGGSTAKSSATSKTA
-52 KIVSSTTSDTKTSV
+52 STTSASKTNSATSASKTSSAA
-66 VPTGNFTDNG
+66 TGNFTDNG
-76 GHELTV
+76 CHELTV

-113 ETRSEDV
+113 EVRSDDV
-120 ETKIITAASS
+120 ETKITTAASS
-130 GDLSILPDIFLMQD
+130 GDLSTLPDIFLMQD
-144 NSFQKYTTNFK
+144 NSFQKYTSNFN

-161 NDTGINFKDFSEA
+161 NDSGINFKDFGEA
-174 KQAYSTLDGVH
+174 KQAYSTLNGVH
-185 YGIPFDNG
+185 YGVPFDNG

-200 TDILEKAGLTVDDF
+200 IDILEKAGLTADDF

-234 TPLLTVTAGANDLI
+234 TPLLTVTAGTNDLI
-248 MIMLRSAG
+248 MMMLQSAG
-256 SSMFKEDGSPNIA
+256 SSMFKEDGSLNIV
-269 DNDVLIKTLRIY
+269 DNEVLRKALGIY

-300 AAIQGG
+300 AAIQRG

-327 SGKWGITNIP
+327 SGKWAINNMP
-337 KFDDVEGATNY
+337 RFDDVEGATNY

-357 ITSKSKNQK
+357 ITSKSENQK

-385 ILPSTGALAT
+385 ILPSSGALAT
-395 YLPAGNSDVYN
+395 YLPAGKSDVYS

-418 SLITEFASKIPKN
+418 SLITEFAGKIPSN
-431 ITGAYYYD
+431 ITGTYYYD
-439 AINAVGVG
+439 ARNAVSVG

-460 ELKTAQETVE
+460 ELKAAQETVE
-470 FNIGG
+470 FNMGG

>member
-1 MAKTNQLGGVVMKM
+1 MKM
-15 RKVMSLTLALS
+15 KKIMSLALTMA
-26 MGITLLTGCGN
+26 MGVTLLSGCGGSGGN
-37 SSGNGGSTAKSSSVA
+37 GDVTSKSSGTSKTTSATSASQTA
-52 KIVSSTTSDTKTSV
+52 STTSASKTSSSAA
-66 VPTGNFTDNG
+66 TGNFTDNG

-113 ETRSEDV
+113 EVRSDDV
-120 ETKIITAASS
+120 ETKVTTAASS
-130 GDLSILPDIFLMQD
+130 GDLSTLPDIFLMQD
-144 NSFQKYTTNFK
+144 NSFQKYTSNFN

-161 NDTGINFKDFSEA
+161 NDSGINFKDFGEA
-174 KQAYSTLDGVH
+174 KQAYSTLNGVH
-185 YGIPFDNG
+185 YGVPFDNG

-200 TDILEKAGLTVDDF
+200 IDILEKAGLTADDF

-234 TPLLTVTAGANDLI
+234 TPLLTVTAGTNDLI
-248 MIMLRSAG
+248 MMMLQSAG
-256 SSMFKEDGSPNIA
+256 SSMFKEDGSLNIV
-269 DNDVLIKTLRIY
+269 DNEVLRKALGIY

-300 AAIQGG
+300 AAIQRG

-327 SGKWGITNIP
+327 SGKWAINNMP
-337 KFDDVEGATNY
+337 RFDDVEGATNY

-357 ITSKSKNQK
+357 ITSKSENQK

-385 ILPSTGALAT
+385 IIFLPVKVMYTVSHRNFSEENQYIHLSQNLQARFQAT
-395 YLPAGNSDVYN
+395 
-406 KPQEFFGGKPIY
+406 
-418 SLITEFASKIPKN
+418 
-431 ITGAYYYD
+431 
-439 AINAVGVG
+439 
-447 LSNVIQKGANIED
+447 
-460 ELKTAQETVE
+460 
-470 FNIGG
+470 

>member
-1 MAKTNQLGGVVMKM
+1 MKM
-15 RKVMSLTLALS
+15 KKIMSFALIMA
-26 MGITLLTGCGN
+26 MGVTLLSGCGG
-37 SSGNGGSTAKSSSVA
+37 SGDNGGSTAKSSATSKTA
-52 KIVSSTTSDTKTSV
+52 STTSASKTSSSAA
-66 VPTGNFTDNG
+66 TGNFTDNG

-113 ETRSEDV
+113 EVRSDDV
-120 ETKIITAASS
+120 ETKVTTAASS
-130 GDLSILPDIFLMQD
+130 GDLSTLPDIFLMQD
-144 NSFQKYTTNFK
+144 NSFQKYTSNFN

-161 NDTGINFKDFSEA
+161 NDSGINFKDFGEA
-174 KQAYSTLDGVH
+174 KQAYSTLNGVH
-185 YGIPFDNG
+185 YGVPFDNG

-200 TDILEKAGLTVDDF
+200 IDILEKAGLTADDF

-234 TPLLTVTAGANDLI
+234 TPLLTVTAGTNDLI
-248 MIMLRSAG
+248 MMMLQSAG
-256 SSMFKEDGSPNIA
+256 SSMFKEDGSLNIV
-269 DNDVLIKTLRIY
+269 DNEVLRKALGIY

-300 AAIQGG
+300 AAIQRG

-327 SGKWGITNIP
+327 SGKWAINNMP
-337 KFDDVEGATNY
+337 RFDDVEGATNY

-357 ITSKSKNQK
+357 ITSKSENQK

-385 ILPSTGALAT
+385 ILPSSGALAT
-395 YLPAGNSDVYN
+395 YLPAGKSDVYS
-406 KPQEFFGGKPIY
+406 KPQEFFGGEPIY
-418 SLITEFASKIPKN
+418 SLITEFAGKIPSN
-431 ITGAYYYD
+431 ITGTYYYD
-439 AINAVGVG
+439 ARNAVSVG

-460 ELKTAQETVE
+460 ELKAAQETVE
-470 FNIGG
+470 FNMGG

>member
-1 MAKTNQLGGVVMKM
+1 MKM
-15 RKVMSLTLALS
+15 KKIMSLALTMA
-26 MGITLLTGCGN
+26 MGVTLLSGCGG
-37 SSGNGGSTAKSSSVA
+37 SGGNGGSTAKSSATSKA
-52 KIVSSTTSDTKTSV
+52 ASTTSASKTSSSAA
-66 VPTGNFTDNG
+66 TGNFTDNG

-82 WCWDQSFNIYA
+82 WCWDQAFNIYA

-113 ETRSEDV
+113 EVRSDDV
-120 ETKIITAASS
+120 ETKVTTAASS
-130 GDLSILPDIFLMQD
+130 GDLSTLPDIFLMQD
-144 NSFQKYTTNFK
+144 NSFQKYTSNFNN
-155 DVFLGL
+155 VFLGL
-161 NDTGINFKDFSEA
+161 NDSGINFKDFGEA

-185 YGIPFDNG
+185 YGVPFDNG
-193 AVIGAYR
+193 AVIGGYR
-200 TDILEKAGLTVDDF
+200 IDILEKAGLKADDF
-214 KDITWSKFIE
+214 KDITWSKFLE

-234 TPLLTVTAGANDLI
+234 TPMLTVTAGTNDLI
-248 MIMLRSAG
+248 MMMLQSAG
-256 SSMFKEDGSPNIA
+256 SSMFKEDGSLNIV
-269 DNDVLIKTLRIY
+269 DNEVLRKALGIY

-300 AAIQGG
+300 AAIQSG

-327 SGKWGITNIP
+327 SGKWAINNMP
-337 KFDDVEGATNY
+337 RFDDVEGATNY

-357 ITSKSKNQK
+357 ITSKSENQK

-385 ILPSTGALAT
+385 ILPSAGALAT
-395 YLPAGNSDVYN
+395 YLPAGNSDVYS

-418 SLITEFASKIPKN
+418 SLITEFAGKIPSN
-431 ITGAYYYD
+431 ITGTYYYD
-439 AINAVGVG
+439 ARNAVSVG

-460 ELKTAQETVE
+460 ELKAAQETVE
-470 FNIGG
+470 FNMGG

>member
-1 MAKTNQLGGVVMKM
+1 MKM
-15 RKVMSLTLALS
+15 KKIMSLALTMA
-26 MGITLLTGCGN
+26 MGVTLLSGCGG
-37 SSGNGGSTAKSSSVA
+37 SGGNGGSTAKSSATSKTA
-52 KIVSSTTSDTKTSV
+52 STTSASKTSSSAA
-66 VPTGNFTDNG
+66 TGNFTDNG

-82 WCWDQSFNIYA
+82 WCWDQAFNIYA

-113 ETRSEDV
+113 EVRSDDV
-120 ETKIITAASS
+120 ETKVTTAASS
-130 GDLSILPDIFLMQD
+130 GDLSTLPDIFLMQD
-144 NSFQKYTTNFK
+144 NSFQKYTSNFNN
-155 DVFLGL
+155 VFLGL
-161 NDTGINFKDFSEA
+161 NDSGINFKDFGEA

-185 YGIPFDNG
+185 YGVPFDNG
-193 AVIGAYR
+193 AVIGGYR
-200 TDILEKAGLTVDDF
+200 IDILEKAGLKADDF
-214 KDITWSKFIE
+214 KDITWSKFLE

-234 TPLLTVTAGANDLI
+234 TPMLTVTAGTNDLI
-248 MIMLRSAG
+248 MMMLQSAG
-256 SSMFKEDGSPNIA
+256 SSMFKEDGSLNIV
-269 DNDVLIKTLRIY
+269 DNEVLRKALGIY

-300 AAIQGG
+300 AAIQSG

-327 SGKWGITNIP
+327 SGKWAINNMP
-337 KFDDVEGATNY
+337 RFDDVEGATNY

-357 ITSKSKNQK
+357 ITSKSENQK

-385 ILPSTGALAT
+385 ILPSAGALAT
-395 YLPAGNSDVYN
+395 YLPAGNSDVYS

-418 SLITEFASKIPKN
+418 SLITEFAGKIPSN
-431 ITGAYYYD
+431 ITGTYYYD
-439 AINAVGVG
+439 ARNAVSVG

-460 ELKTAQETVE
+460 ELKAAQETVE
-470 FNIGG
+470 FNMGG

>member
-1 MAKTNQLGGVVMKM
+1 MKM
-15 RKVMSLTLALS
+15 KKIMSFALIMA
-26 MGITLLTGCGN
+26 MGVTLLSGCGG
-37 SSGNGGSTAKSSSVA
+37 SGGNGGSTAKSSATSKTA
-52 KIVSSTTSDTKTSV
+52 STTSASKTSSSAA
-66 VPTGNFTDNG
+66 TGNFTDNG

-113 ETRSEDV
+113 EVRSDDV
-120 ETKIITAASS
+120 ETKVTTAASS
-130 GDLSILPDIFLMQD
+130 GDLSTLPDIFLMQD
-144 NSFQKYTTNFK
+144 NSFQKYTSNFN

-161 NDTGINFKDFSEA
+161 NDSGINFKDFGEA
-174 KQAYSTLDGVH
+174 KQAYSTLNGVH
-185 YGIPFDNG
+185 YGVPFDNG

-200 TDILEKAGLTVDDF
+200 IDILEKAGLTADDF

-234 TPLLTVTAGANDLI
+234 TPLLTVTAGTNDLI
-248 MIMLRSAG
+248 MMMLQSAG
-256 SSMFKEDGSPNIA
+256 SSMFKEDGSLNIV
-269 DNDVLIKTLRIY
+269 DNEVLRKALGIY

-300 AAIQGG
+300 AAIQRG

-327 SGKWGITNIP
+327 SGKWAINNMP
-337 KFDDVEGATNY
+337 RFDDVEGATNY

-357 ITSKSKNQK
+357 ITSKSENQK

-385 ILPSTGALAT
+385 ILPSSGALAT
-395 YLPAGNSDVYN
+395 YLPAGKSDVYS

-418 SLITEFASKIPKN
+418 SLITEFAGKIPSN
-431 ITGAYYYD
+431 ITGTYYYD
-439 AINAVGVG
+439 ARNAVSVG

-460 ELKTAQETVE
+460 ELKAAQETVE
-470 FNIGG
+470 FNMGG

>member
-1 MAKTNQLGGVVMKM
+1 MKM
-15 RKVMSLTLALS
+15 KKIMSFALIMA
-26 MGITLLTGCGN
+26 MGVTLLSGCGG
-37 SSGNGGSTAKSSSVA
+37 SGGNGGSTAKSSATSKTA
-52 KIVSSTTSDTKTSV
+52 STTSASKTSSSAT
-66 VPTGNFTDNG
+66 TGNFTDNG

-113 ETRSEDV
+113 EVRSDDV
-120 ETKIITAASS
+120 ETKVTTAASS
-130 GDLSILPDIFLMQD
+130 GDLSTLPDIFLMQD
-144 NSFQKYTTNFK
+144 NSFQKYTSNFN

-161 NDTGINFKDFSEA
+161 NDSGINFKDFGEA
-174 KQAYSTLDGVH
+174 KQAYSTLNGVH
-185 YGIPFDNG
+185 YGVPFDNG

-200 TDILEKAGLTVDDF
+200 IDILEKAGLTADDF

-234 TPLLTVTAGANDLI
+234 TPLLTVTAGTNDLI
-248 MIMLRSAG
+248 MMMLQSAG
-256 SSMFKEDGSPNIA
+256 SSMFKEDGSLNIV
-269 DNDVLIKTLRIY
+269 DNEVLRKALGIY

-300 AAIQGG
+300 AAIQRG

-327 SGKWGITNIP
+327 SGKWAINNMP
-337 KFDDVEGATNY
+337 RFDDVEGATNY

-357 ITSKSKNQK
+357 ITSKSENQK

-385 ILPSTGALAT
+385 ILPSSGALAT
-395 YLPAGNSDVYN
+395 YLPAGKSDVYS

-418 SLITEFASKIPKN
+418 SLITEFAGKIPSN
-431 ITGAYYYD
+431 ITGTYYYD
-439 AINAVGVG
+439 ARNAVSVG

-460 ELKTAQETVE
+460 ELKAAQETVE
-470 FNIGG
+470 FNMGG